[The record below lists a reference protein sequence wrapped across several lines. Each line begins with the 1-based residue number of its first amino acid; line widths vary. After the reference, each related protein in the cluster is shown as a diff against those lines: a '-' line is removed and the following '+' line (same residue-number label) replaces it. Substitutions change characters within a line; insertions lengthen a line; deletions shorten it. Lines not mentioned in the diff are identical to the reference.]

1 MSRIRRLSVTIET
14 NTANAVRRL
23 KDLDSKVN
31 KLSNSFSNVLKSA
44 EKFGKWGMLRI
55 TAPLMAMGGLMINTA
70 SWAEEMGAKF
80 NVVFKDMAA
89 ASEQWAANMA
99 GAIGRSKYD
108 LMSYLAEMQ
117 NLLVGM
123 GMAREEAALFSRE
136 IVEMGIDIASFENMA
151 DTDALHNM
159 QSALTGIHT
168 AARSLGA
175 VLNENTLALAM
186 QEMGLQGTFQQLDE
200 NRKTQVRFRAIV
212 MQSQDAIGNAA
223 RETDTFAGR
232 LKSLKGAFK
241 DLSVDLGNEL
251 LPRATKVLEWIQ
263 KGVDRFRELNPE
275 TQQAALAFAGIAAA
289 LPIVAL
295 YLSVI
300 GTIAK
305 PLIAIFSGIA
315 AVVTGLGAGMAL
327 LVAGAIALGSVIQG
341 LLLLTGLDMLTH
353 LKGGE
358 SFMGPKLEKA
368 AGYLQGITS
377 KMFPTGMP
385 WQFTGSPALGTMGA
399 PALAGAGGG
408 GIYTGAKPDYTLA
421 PHIEINV
428 TGTDRPRETAQLI
441 RAQVEGVFP
450 DLMDSFFRRLGKR
463 AGD

>member
-1 MSRIRRLSVTIET
+1 MSVTIET

-251 LPRATKVLEWIQ
+251 LP
-263 KGVDRFRELNPE
+263 
-275 TQQAALAFAGIAAA
+275 
-289 LPIVAL
+289 
-295 YLSVI
+295 
-300 GTIAK
+300 
-305 PLIAIFSGIA
+305 
-315 AVVTGLGAGMAL
+315 
-327 LVAGAIALGSVIQG
+327 
-341 LLLLTGLDMLTH
+341 
-353 LKGGE
+353 
-358 SFMGPKLEKA
+358 
-368 AGYLQGITS
+368 
-377 KMFPTGMP
+377 
-385 WQFTGSPALGTMGA
+385 
-399 PALAGAGGG
+399 
-408 GIYTGAKPDYTLA
+408 
-421 PHIEINV
+421 
-428 TGTDRPRETAQLI
+428 
-441 RAQVEGVFP
+441 
-450 DLMDSFFRRLGKR
+450 
-463 AGD
+463 